1 MQPIPDR
8 QYEYK
13 ANLPTLLLGV
23 LLFGVA
29 ALFFSYKARSNV
41 RGLIING
48 IITLSPEGATIFWW
62 VFAGLSVAFVL
73 AGIAGAIL
81 AMIFTQRVVL
91 TARCLIVPKSRWS
104 SKEVEIPYSSII
116 GVSDWQY
123 RGNRCIIIRHQGGK
137 ATISSL
143 MLTSKAGYNEIR
155 FSLAERIEASK
166 NESR

>member
-29 ALFFSYKARSNV
+29 ALFFSYKAQSNV

-91 TARCLIVPKSRWS
+91 TARCLDRSQVAAVVQRSRDSVFVNYWR
-104 SKEVEIPYSSII
+104 V
-116 GVSDWQY
+116 
-123 RGNRCIIIRHQGGK
+123 RL
-137 ATISSL
+137 AISRQQVHHH
-143 MLTSKAGYNEIR
+143 T
-155 FSLAERIEASK
+155 ASRREGHDQQLDAHL
-166 NESR
+166 ESRVQ